1 MAVVFD
7 IVHDGT
13 RETAMRIA
21 NEIGVPVQ
29 WYGPDEHH
37 LTLQSMDPKLVL
49 VVAPMT
55 RVVGYEN
62 GAIACQGVN

>member
-1 MAVVFD
+1 MGKGEYRLTGQMQV
-7 IVHDGT
+7 GG
-13 RETAMRIA
+13 EK
-21 NEIGVPVQ
+21 VPV
-29 WYGPDEHH
+29 WEA
-37 LTLQSMDPKLVL
+37 DPKLVL

>member
-1 MAVVFD
+1 MDKFGPLNEA
-7 IVHDGT
+7 
-13 RETAMRIA
+13 IA
-21 NEIGVPVQ
+21 PGRV
-29 WYGPDEHH
+29 
-37 LTLQSMDPKLVL
+37 SRMDPKLVL